1 MKNKKKL
8 KLGDTPSTIISFRYA
23 SIALIIVL
31 ILMFLIPV
39 ILNYGPETINT
50 PFDIQMSYISYTMQ
64 FLILTCIIIIGIV
77 ALTKVLLK
85 DIDDWYKSPDKYK
98 YANPKKVIK
107 VRKKCFNLPYL
118 FYMFEVT
125 VPSLSAF
132 IVLSITGS
140 HSPIMIAKIVLL
152 LLSFTILLAIVSF
165 IFSKDLYDEILEKT
179 YIEGSDIG
187 YRVPLRKR
195 IFIIIFSIFLSAII
209 LTGLAG
215 YSASVIEKED
225 VLFEAYT
232 RLLSDNFDKNKTY
245 TEQEIYDIA
254 EKLNIYHDTDTI
266 FVLNQEYEAKVLN
279 TGKVSDFIIEYIKQI
294 SDKYEGRI
302 YDSYGIDTQGASIKL
317 KTDNGFYYV
326 GILYNI
332 VSNTAFRFFAID
344 MLFLAVII
352 WLIISIFAGSLSKS
366 LNQIIDGFRNICDNS
381 DTETLLPVISNDEIG
396 DLVKSFNEIQKLNTN
411 QIADIQNKQNML
423 IERER
428 LASLGQMV
436 GGIAHSLKTPI
447 FSISGGVEGLTD
459 LIEEFDSSIE
469 DETVNDEDMHDIAKD
484 MKTWIQKIKTQLSYM
499 SEVIT
504 TVKGQAA
511 NLSGDDT
518 VEFTINEVFS
528 HINILM
534 KHEFQSAL
542 VTLNIVN
549 KVPNSIILKGNVNS
563 LIQVLNNLLSN
574 AIQAYNKAPNKSID
588 LSSRIENNNILI
600 SVKDYGSGIP
610 DSVKDR
616 LFKEMIT
623 TKGKEGTG
631 LGVFM
636 SYSMIKAKF
645 NGDIKFETS
654 KKGTEFIIYLPIN
667 KK

>member
-23 SIALIIVL
+23 SIALIITL

-64 FLILTCIIIIGIV
+64 FLILTCIIIIAIV

-98 YANPKKVIK
+98 YSNPKKVIQ

-118 FYMFEVT
+118 FYIFEVT

-140 HSPIMIAKIVLL
+140 HYPIMIAKIVLL

-165 IFSKDLYDEILEKT
+165 IFSKDLYDQILEKT
-179 YIEGSDIG
+179 YIEGADIG
-187 YRVPLRKR
+187 FRVSLRKR
-195 IFIIIFSIFLSAII
+195 IFIIIYPIFLSAII

-215 YSASVIEKED
+215 YSASVREKED
-225 VLFEAYT
+225 VLFESYT
-232 RLLSDNFDKNKTY
+232 RLLTDNFDENKTY
-245 TEQEIYDIA
+245 SKQEIYDIA
-254 EKLNIYHDTDTI
+254 SNLNMYHDTDTVFI
-266 FVLNQEYEAKVLN
+266 LNPEYESDVLK
-279 TGKVSDFIIEYIKQI
+279 GKEVSYFIVEYIKQI
-294 SDKYEGRI
+294 ADSYEGRL
-302 YDSYGIDTQGASIKL
+302 YDSYGIDTQGSSIKL
-317 KTDNGFYYV
+317 KTDEGYYYV
-326 GILYNI
+326 GILYDV
-332 VSNTAFRFFAID
+332 VSNTAFKFFALD
-344 MLFLAVII
+344 MIFLAVII
-352 WLIISIFAGSLSKS
+352 WMIITIFAGSLSRS

-459 LIEEFDSSIE
+459 LVNEFDSSIE
-469 DETVNDEDMHDIAKD
+469 DPEVNDEDMHEIAKD
-484 MKTWIQKIKTQLSYM
+484 MNVWIQKIKTQLSYM

-542 VTLNIVN
+542 VTLNINN
-549 KVPNSIILKGNVNS
+549 KVDDNIILKGNINS

-574 AIQAYNKAPNKSID
+574 AIQAYNKVPDKSID
-588 LSSRIENNNILI
+588 LSAKIENNNVLI
-600 SVKDYGSGIP
+600 SVKDYGPGIP
-610 DSVKDR
+610 NSVKDR

-654 KKGTEFIIYLPIN
+654 KNGTEFVIYLPIN
-667 KK
+667 R

>member
-1 MKNKKKL
+1 VKNKKKL

-195 IFIIIFSIFLSAII
+195 IFIIIFPIFLSAII

-232 RLLSDNFDKNKTY
+232 RLLSDNFDKNKAY
-245 TEQEIYDIA
+245 EML
-254 EKLNIYHDTDTI
+254 KRLNI
-266 FVLNQEYEAKVLN
+266 NPSQ
-279 TGKVSDFIIEYIKQI
+279 
-294 SDKYEGRI
+294 
-302 YDSYGIDTQGASIKL
+302 KL
-317 KTDNGFYYV
+317 KT
-326 GILYNI
+326 
-332 VSNTAFRFFAID
+332 
-344 MLFLAVII
+344 
-352 WLIISIFAGSLSKS
+352 LSKGTKEKVQLILVMS
-366 LNQIIDGFRNICDNS
+366 RNADLY
-381 DTETLLPVISNDEIG
+381 LLDE
-396 DLVKSFNEIQKLNTN
+396 
-411 QIADIQNKQNML
+411 
-423 IERER
+423 
-428 LASLGQMV
+428 
-436 GGIAHSLKTPI
+436 PI
-447 FSISGGVEGLTD
+447 GGVDPAARDYILQTILT
-459 LIEEFDSSIE
+459 
-469 DETVNDEDMHDIAKD
+469 N
-484 MKTWIQKIKTQLSYM
+484 Y
-499 SEVIT
+499 
-504 TVKGQAA
+504 
-511 NLSGDDT
+511 
-518 VEFTINEVFS
+518 NEQGS
-528 HINILM
+528 
-534 KHEFQSAL
+534 
-542 VTLNIVN
+542 
-549 KVPNSIILKGNVNS
+549 
-563 LIQVLNNLLSN
+563 
-574 AIQAYNKAPNKSID
+574 
-588 LSSRIENNNILI
+588 ILI
-600 SVKDYGSGIP
+600 STHLISDVEQVLDQVIFLKNGMVSLQSSV
-610 DSVKDR
+610 DSIREQYKKSVDE
-616 LFKEMIT
+616 LFRE
-623 TKGKEGTG
+623 
-631 LGVFM
+631 VFQC
-636 SYSMIKAKF
+636 
-645 NGDIKFETS
+645 
-654 KKGTEFIIYLPIN
+654 
-667 KK
+667 